1 MSDMIDAYKGMKD
14 HKARLRARYGV
25 ECPECKKFRPCANA
39 TILLP
44 QQRCKVDR
52 YVDPRPELTDAEWG
66 DA

>member
-14 HKARLRARYGV
+14 HKAWLRARYGV
-25 ECPECKKFRPCANA
+25 ECPECKKFRPRANA

>member
-1 MSDMIDAYKGMKD
+1 MSDMIDAFKGMKD

-25 ECPECKKFRPCANA
+25 ECPECKEFRPLANA